1 MIEIDW
7 GDLNPPQEVR
17 TAAEARVGT
26 LPLARERVIVRR
38 CGAGYEAHVRTTL
51 PGGSTVLRL
60 HGEDLCDVIDRAAEL
75 LSIVVH
81 ESTRRNGEAI
91 AAAS

>member
-7 GDLNPPQEVR
+7 GDLNPPVEVR
-17 TAAEARVGT
+17 AAAEARVGT

-38 CGAGYEAHVRTTL
+38 RGAGYEAHVRTLL

-60 HGEDLCDVIDRAAEL
+60 HGEDLRDVIERAAEL
-75 LSIVVH
+75 LSIVLR
-81 ESTRRNGEAI
+81 ESTRQH
-91 AAAS
+91 AALAVAS